1 MTQNLVSLDLSA
13 EALATLDQALT
24 TIEQIFAPFIS
35 LSADEM
41 RSLSK
46 MGDKSEQFCR
56 QTALVLEHNRDILPP
71 SFSVAEVQRDFAAFD
86 ALRPRLLRLREVVA
100 KAEDTTTALGS
111 DILVAMLE
119 GYALMKMFGKGEGL
133 ETLRKAMLVRNP
145 GRRAKPAEATA

>member
-13 EALATLDQALT
+13 EALAELDQALT
-24 TIEQIFAPFIS
+24 TIERVFAPFIT

-71 SFSVAEVQRDFAAFD
+71 SFSVAEMQRDFAAFD
-86 ALRPRLLRLREVVA
+86 ALRPRLLRLREVAA
-100 KAEDTTTALGS
+100 KAEDTATALGC
-111 DILVAMLE
+111 DILAAMLE
-119 GYALMKMFGKGEGL
+119 GYALMKMYGKSEGL

-145 GRRAKPAEATA
+145 GRKVKPAETPA

>member
-13 EALATLDQALT
+13 QALATLDQALT

-35 LSADEM
+35 LSADEV
-41 RSLSK
+41 RALSK

-86 ALRPRLLRLREVVA
+86 ALRPRLMRLREVVA
-100 KAEDTTTALGS
+100 KAEDTETALGS

-119 GYALMKMFGKGEGL
+119 GYALMKMFGKSEGL

-145 GRRAKPAEATA
+145 GRKAKAAETTA

>member
-1 MTQNLVSLDLSA
+1 MTQNIVSIDLSA
-13 EALATLDQALT
+13 EALAELDQALT
-24 TIEQIFAPFIS
+24 TIERVFEPFIT
-35 LSADEM
+35 LLADEV
-41 RSLSK
+41 RALNK

-71 SFSVAEVQRDFAAFD
+71 SFSVAEMQRDFAAFD

-100 KAEDTTTALGS
+100 KAEDTETALGS

-119 GYALMKMFGKGEGL
+119 GYALMKMFGKSEGL

-145 GRRAKPAEATA
+145 GRKTKAAAATA